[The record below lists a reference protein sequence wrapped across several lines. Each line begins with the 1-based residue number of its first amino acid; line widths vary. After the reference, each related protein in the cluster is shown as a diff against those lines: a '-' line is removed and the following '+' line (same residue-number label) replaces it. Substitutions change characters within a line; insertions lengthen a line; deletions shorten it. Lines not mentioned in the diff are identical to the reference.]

1 MGNENSIK
9 FIHPE
14 KKQSDVISHKAKV
27 GEFTPV
33 AKEELLQDIA

>member
-27 GEFTPV
+27 GERRTFTRYSLF
-33 AKEELLQDIA
+33 KR